1 MRSRVQTIRRRH
13 RLLSIH
19 ASICSSISL
28 FCGILF
34 SDPHHPLHSFPFST
48 TFRPL
53 FPSIPMETAQQA
65 ALQAVEL
72 EVQGSGNLTLHKPFE
87 PEDYELDAGFRLTKF
102 AELRG

>member
-1 MRSRVQTIRRRH
+1 
-13 RLLSIH
+13 
-19 ASICSSISL
+19 
-28 FCGILF
+28 
-34 SDPHHPLHSFPFST
+34 
-48 TFRPL
+48 
-53 FPSIPMETAQQA
+53 METAQQA